1 MDMLGTFAVG
11 RQVVGTN
18 GTVWEVTR
26 DEPLGEGASAS
37 VYEGAERGS
46 GRPVAIKAVDRFD
59 LDDDPQAQEKL
70 ERELQISVRLK
81 HANIINLLDVVFE
94 EQWVMLV
101 IANHLEFENFKSL
114 QSNSIWDSARY
125 CHLHR
130 DKQRYRR

>member
-1 MDMLGTFAVG
+1 MISGLRIGPPVGALGAVL
-11 RQVVGTN
+11 VPKMV
-18 GTVWEVTR
+18 
-26 DEPLGEGASAS
+26 SA
-37 VYEGAERGS
+37 YLAG
-46 GRPVAIKAVDRFD
+46 
-59 LDDDPQAQEKL
+59 DDPQAQEKL